1 MKNNIL
7 KIISFKNLYGFSIL
21 NFAEKFLAYLCPLL
35 VIQIFDDRSLY
46 NQIEL
51 IYSFSIIFNII
62 FDFGLR
68 GYFTYSLRKIK
79 KKKQYSIEV
88 LNYFNSLFLLISI
101 ISVLFI
107 SIIFNLFNESQIII
121 FSLIYFRFT
130 YLYITFFFK
139 VYFRM
144 VMSPFYIFFITIPIN
159 LIIVILIFW
168 GLLFNNSSLSLIN
181 YFLPFVIFLI
191 IYIFYI
197 FFSSKFTIE
206 YNKPILFIYKSIKFY
221 WPIIITSLISLFIG
235 NFIKIF
241 SFYELSPEDMT
252 KSSLFLRILMIIQL
266 THASFA
272 AYYLKKN
279 FLEKKIKFNKSILV
293 IYLRNISLVT
303 LLIYLLSPIYLSYL
317 KVNFKID
324 IIFILM
330 SIYIYFWCLASYLE
344 QFLTKFNFNRSILK
358 YYLLSVTIYFFVL
371 LVTDTFNLF
380 SISFAMFV
388 SSFIYLISV
397 VYKLNKIKII

>member
-1 MKNNIL
+1 LKNNIL

-21 NFAEKFLAYLCPLL
+21 NFVEKFLAYLCPLL
-35 VIQIFDDRSLY
+35 IIQIFDDRNLY

-51 IYSFSIIFNII
+51 IYSFSIIFNIL

-79 KKKQYSIEV
+79 KKKHYSIEV

-197 FFSSKFTIE
+197 FSSSKFTIE
-206 YNKPILFIYKSIKFY
+206 FNKPILFIYKSIKFY

-279 FLEKKIKFNKSILV
+279 FLEKKIKFNKNILV

-358 YYLLSVTIYFFVL
+358 YYLLSVTIYLFVL